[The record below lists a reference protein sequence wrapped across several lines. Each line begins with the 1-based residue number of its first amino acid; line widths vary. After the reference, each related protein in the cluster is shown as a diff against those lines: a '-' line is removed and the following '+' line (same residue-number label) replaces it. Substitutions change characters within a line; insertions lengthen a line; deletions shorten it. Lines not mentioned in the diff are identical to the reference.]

1 MRPSDLGEKCIGLG
15 EACIGLVGSRPVSLF
30 SVLNKFFPIRAGADM
45 NLIAIYG
52 SAVRVLI
59 LAFGMLLMQPAQ
71 ADRLKDILDSGKV
84 RVGIL
89 VDLPPFGMT
98 DKDQKPIGFDIDLAN
113 MFAEDL
119 GVKLELIPVTG
130 ANRLPYLVTNK
141 VDVIIG
147 AFGATPARAKQIAF
161 SSPYASNYVGVYG
174 RQGQN
179 VKSADQLGKFK
190 VAAARGS
197 SQDISLTKLSPTATI
212 IRFDDEA
219 TAAAAFLSGQADM
232 LASPNVVFFD
242 IQKKNPDKKL
252 ELKFII
258 RFVTNHIGI
267 PKGEPELLRW
277 VDTFVFYHRIT
288 GDLEA
293 LHRKWLNEK
302 MPDLPSM

>member
-1 MRPSDLGEKCIGLG
+1 MERIAAFRSSMRI
-15 EACIGLVGSRPVSLF
+15 LVI
-30 SVLNKFFPIRAGADM
+30 VL
-45 NLIAIYG
+45 
-52 SAVRVLI
+52 
-59 LAFGMLLMQPAQ
+59 GMLLMQGAQ

-84 RVGIL
+84 RVGTL

-147 AFGATPARAKQIAF
+147 AFGATPVRAKQISF

-174 RQGQN
+174 RPGQN
-179 VKSADQLGKFK
+179 VKSADQLGKYK
-190 VAAARGS
+190 IAAARGS
-197 SQDISLTKLSPTATI
+197 SQDISLTKLNPNATI
-212 IRFDDEA
+212 IRFEDEA
-219 TAAAAFLSGQADM
+219 TAAAAFLSGQTDM

-242 IQKKNPDKKL
+242 IEKKNPDKKF
-252 ELKFII
+252 ELKFVI
-258 RFVTNHIGI
+258 RFVTNHIAI

-288 GDLEA
+288 GDLDM
-293 LHRKWLNEK
+293 LHHKWLHEK